1 MTPEQIALV
10 QRTLTELE
18 PDLDAVVADF
28 YRRLFAADPTVLP
41 LFNADPAAQR
51 TKFIA
56 ELEQIVRSIRDHAAF
71 LGRAI
76 PLGAQHE
83 RDGVRPRH
91 YHTAG
96 VALLDALAG
105 ALGDRWTD
113 EVAEAWARA
122 YDLTTAAMLSG
133 TEVLSPPLSVSHR
146 RPG

>member
-18 PDLDAVVADF
+18 PELDAMAADF
-28 YRRLFAADPTVLP
+28 YRRLFAVDPSVLP
-41 LFNADPAAQR
+41 LFSTEPAAQR
-51 TKFIA
+51 AKFIA

-71 LGRAI
+71 LGRATE
-76 PLGAQHE
+76 LGAQHE

-91 YHTAG
+91 YHSAG
-96 VALLDALAG
+96 IALLGALAG
-105 ALGDRWTD
+105 VLGDRWTD

-133 TEVLSPPLSVSHR
+133 STLLPAPLSASRH